1 MKKLES
7 KLKKKVKKLQN
18 QIDEL
23 ERYRFEVKFKE
34 AVNHYVDYCMTNC
47 LEIRACDYDSS
58 VYYEDDDTM
67 LLGDPKE
74 EFIIIYDFDSGRFV
88 DIGLSTINAPF

>member
-1 MKKLES
+1 MNYLKSKLE
-7 KLKKKVKKLQN
+7 KKVERLQN
-18 QIDEL
+18 QVDEL

-34 AVNHYVDYCMTNC
+34 AVSHYVDYCMTNC
-47 LEIRACDYDSS
+47 IEIRACDYDSS
-58 VYYEDDDTM
+58 KYFKDENEM

-88 DIGLSTINAPF
+88 EIGLSTINAPF